1 MTESELM
8 QFKVLQVEIEHLR
21 IELKH
26 LDVGNHNSDNI
37 SSKSS
42 SISNPTAT
50 NTLLKMKKE
59 RLLEKRLNNLLKLE
73 NKIIKFVETIKE
85 PHLRVLVDMLYRECK
100 GEREI
105 SLVLDVSI
113 RTVQRY
119 KKELRDKY
127 LEKEMHKK
135 RFPRK

>member
-26 LDVGNHNSDNI
+26 LDVGNHSSDAVGGRGN
-37 SSKSS
+37 
-42 SISNPTAT
+42 SISNPTSTKAM
-50 NTLLKMKKE
+50 LKMKKE
-59 RLLEKRLNNLLKLE
+59 RLLDKRLNNLLRLE
-73 NKIIKFVETIKE
+73 NKIIEFVETIKE
-85 PHLRVLVDMLYRECK
+85 PHIRVLVDMLYRECK

-119 KKELRDKY
+119 KRILRTKY
-127 LEKEMHKK
+127 LKPENKK
-135 RFPRK
+135 NP